1 MKRKLLY
8 AVGFCVVSLAVLVC
22 IILSPKTQKVT
33 DFAMDTVICVTVTSK
48 NPKED
53 IRAAIDEVNRIDAL
67 MSVSGKNSEIR
78 KINSAKPGE
87 KTKVS
92 PEVYFLIEKS
102 LEISEKTGGVFDITV
117 NPLSELW
124 NITSPNPKVP
134 EDDKIK
140 ELLEKVNYKN
150 VLLDGENFTV
160 TLKEDNMSISLG
172 AVAKGYAA
180 DCAAKVLKERGVEDA
195 LIDLGGN
202 IYVIGTEKTIGI
214 QTPFEKRG
222 EFFHKVSAKDTS
234 VVTSGGYERYFEEDG
249 KNYHHII
256 DTKDGY
262 PADSD
267 LLSAT
272 VVCES
277 SYLADALSTALFA
290 SGEEKAKE
298 IIKNFDNVSVI
309 LLRKDKTVI
318 RLGN

>member
-1 MKRKLLY
+1 MKKKLLY
-8 AVGFCVVSLAVLVC
+8 TIGFCAVFLVVSMC
-22 IILSPKTQKVT
+22 IILSPKTEKAT
-33 DFAMDTVICVTVTSK
+33 DFAMDTVISVTVTSK

-53 IRAAIDEVNRIDAL
+53 IKAAIDEVKRIDAL
-67 MSVSGKNSEIR
+67 MSISGKNSEIR
-78 KINSAKPGE
+78 KINSAKAGE

-92 PEVYFLIEKS
+92 PEVFSLVEKS
-102 LEISEKTGGVFDITV
+102 LEISKKTDGVFDITV

-124 NITSPNPKVP
+124 NITAPNPKVP

-150 VLLDGENFTV
+150 ILLDHKDFTV

-180 DCAAKVLKERGVEDA
+180 DCAAKVLKDRGVEEA

-202 IYVIGTEKTIGI
+202 IYVIGKEKTIGI
-214 QTPFEKRG
+214 QTPFKKRG
-222 EFFHKVSAKDTS
+222 EFFEKVSAENTS

-249 KNYHHII
+249 KMYHHII

-262 PADSD
+262 PADSN

-272 VVCES
+272 VICES

-298 IIKNFDNVSVI
+298 IAKKFDNISVI
-309 LLRKDKTVI
+309 LLRKDMTVI